1 MTTAGSFETSVQE
14 PTNLSVLEEIIAVQ
28 TLHLAPKHL
37 GNISAGVKE
46 SLASMLLHWNEGL
59 KAVPIVYTKADWNV
73 CENAAILYDNPC
85 VHVEVRVRWLALCP
99 KAGVRCAGTVSN
111 QGPEHLG
118 LLLLNYFN
126 VTIQASQLKS
136 QYHWDDV
143 GKTWMSNNEAVVSPG
158 DKIEFEILDT
168 ATDGGVLVIFG
179 SVDKMHEP
187 KETNKKSSKKSSEP
201 TGWSVTEKV
210 DKVEK
215 SGKDEVTEK
224 AKKRKSEDDPT
235 SEEKSSKKKSKKVK
249 A

>member
-14 PTNLSVLEEIIAVQ
+14 PTHLSVLEEIIAVQ

-99 KAGVRCAGTVSN
+99 KAGVRCSGTVSN

-136 QYHWDDV
+136 QYHWDDL
-143 GKTWMSNNEAVVSPG
+143 GKTWMSNNGSVVSPG

-187 KETNKKSSKKSSEP
+187 KETSKKSSKKSAEP
-201 TGWSVTEKV
+201 TGWSVTDKA

-215 SGKDEVTEK
+215 TDKGEKIEKVDEK
-224 AKKRKSEDDPT
+224 AKKRKSEED
-235 SEEKSSKKKSKKVK
+235 KKKSKKVK

>member
-1 MTTAGSFETSVQE
+1 MTTAGSFETSLHE
-14 PTNLSVLEEIIAVQ
+14 PTQLSVLEEIIAVQ

-37 GNISAGVKE
+37 GNVSAGVKE
-46 SLASMLLHWNEGL
+46 SLSSMLLHWNEGL

-73 CENAAILYDNPC
+73 CENGAILFDNPC

-99 KAGVRCAGTVSN
+99 KTGVRCAGTVSN

-118 LLLLNYFN
+118 LLLFNYFN

-136 QYHWDDV
+136 QYYWDDL
-143 GKTWMSNNEAVVSPG
+143 GKTWMSNNNGSVISPG

-187 KETNKKSSKKSSEP
+187 KEIVSNKKSSKKSTEP
-201 TGWSVTEKV
+201 TGWSVTDKTEKV
-210 DKVEK
+210 ETSKTEK
-215 SGKDEVTEK
+215 S
-224 AKKRKSEDDPT
+224 KKRKSEEES
-235 SEEKSSKKKSKKVK
+235 SEEKISKKKTKKVK